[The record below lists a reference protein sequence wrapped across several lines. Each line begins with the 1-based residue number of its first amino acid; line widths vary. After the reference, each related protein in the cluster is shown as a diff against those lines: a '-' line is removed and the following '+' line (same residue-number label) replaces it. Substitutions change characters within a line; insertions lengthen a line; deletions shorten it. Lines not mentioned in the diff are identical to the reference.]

1 MRRAAVVIGV
11 RKAGTLVPLHGAIA
25 GAEKLASWLADEGF
39 EVTRLTDEAAPVTA
53 STVMQAITA
62 FVDAGVY
69 EQLVVYF
76 AGHGF
81 VRGFSEYWL
90 LSGAPRD
97 PNQAIVVNESVDLA
111 RQTGIPSVVFIS
123 DACRSFARSPADQRV
138 TGSLVFPNPDDT
150 LTDTEVEVDR
160 FFAARVGEAAHEL
173 AAAEDSYDGIFTH
186 CLREAF
192 EQPSHTMVREVVVDG
207 ERWRVVSNRSLRD
220 YLRNA
225 VPTALRSRGFQVRQ
239 RPHAMIE
246 SGDQVFLGRAK
257 RVDEAVAPASRPP
270 ERSWDQ
276 ALAGGLESFRG
287 SDDFEPGS
295 FAGDEGFRVE
305 GARVTEVH
313 ALGCAARR
321 HDADVYVNA
330 QKRPRS
336 VVLEFE
342 GGTGTVLP
350 ALPRY
355 YGVVRVEN
363 GRVASVTYQPS
374 RRTVNGIEYGE
385 RNAELRRLQS
395 AVEDATRRGEFQISR
410 AEAREFANRI
420 RVMKLVDPTLGL
432 YAVYAYAACGDLDQI
447 VSVEQ
452 FMSYDIFGR
461 LYDVALLAGER
472 PGPGDDDLA
481 PFVPVLSQ
489 GWTYLRSRRGTIPPA
504 AERAEKY
511 LLDALWTTFSAEGM
525 AILLEAVKKG
535 ELR

>member
-11 RKAGTLVPLHGAIA
+11 RKAGTLVPLNGAIA

-39 EVTRLTDEAAPVTA
+39 EVTRLTDEAGPVTA
-53 STVMQAITA
+53 SAVMQAITA

-173 AAAEDSYDGIFTH
+173 EAAEDSYDGIFTH

-192 EQPSHTMVREVVVDG
+192 DSPSDTMVREVVVDG

-225 VPTALRSRGFQVRQ
+225 VPTALRRRGVLVRQ

-257 RVDEAVAPASRPP
+257 RVVEAAAPASRPP
-270 ERSWDQ
+270 ELSWDQ
-276 ALAGGLESFRG
+276 ATLAGGLESFRG
-287 SDDFEPGS
+287 TDDLEPWDLAPDGM
-295 FAGDEGFRVE
+295 AFRVA
-305 GARVTEVH
+305 GARVTAVH
-313 ALGCAARR
+313 ALGCVFSQ
-321 HDADVYVNA
+321 HGPELYVDV
-330 QKRPRS
+330 QTRPRS

-374 RRTVNGIEYGE
+374 RRTYGE
-385 RNAELRRLQS
+385 RNAELRQLQS

-410 AEAREFANRI
+410 AEAREFAERI
-420 RVMKLVDPTLGL
+420 RVMKMVDPTLGL

-447 VSVEQ
+447 VSVEH
-452 FMSYDIFGR
+452 FMRYDIFGR

-504 AERAEKY
+504 AERAGKY

-525 AILLEAVKKG
+525 AILVEAVKKG